1 MPETFRTT
9 RRVEF
14 CQTDAAGI
22 MHFSQFFLMM
32 EQAEHE
38 LLRHLGTSVVCPHPE
53 GSLSWPRVAA
63 GCQFRDAVRFEEL
76 LDIDVTV
83 DRLGDTSVT
92 YRFRFSHAA
101 REVAEG
107 YLTAVCCRMVPGQR
121 PLPTAIPGELRE
133 RLARYL
139 QPSPTP

>member
-1 MPETFRTT
+1 MPEIFRTT

-22 MHFSQFFLMM
+22 MHFSQFFVMM

-38 LLRHLGTSVVCPHPE
+38 LLRHLGTSVVRDHPE
-53 GSLSWPRVAA
+53 GQLSWPRVAA
-63 GCQFRDAVRFEEL
+63 GCEFRDAARFEDL

-101 REVAEG
+101 RDVAEG
-107 YLTAVCCRMVPGQR
+107 YLTAVCCRMAAGQR
-121 PLPTAIPGELRE
+121 PRPTAIPGELRE
-133 RLARYL
+133 QLARYAA
-139 QPSPTP
+139 PPRTA